1 MGGSGSVGGGGSGA
15 TRLSI
20 YACAHVSS
28 RNGAEVAQ
36 LAA

>member
-1 MGGSGSVGGGGSGA
+1 MGGSGA
-15 TRLSI
+15 TRLSTH
-20 YACAHVSS
+20 ACEHVSS